1 MSGREGKRSVRR
13 FLRSTAVF
21 AISAGAVFA
30 LLLCAQPSEAFSGM
44 KALLISG
51 FSPAGM
57 QKTLLSWPLLLL
69 TGLSVGCAW
78 KTGFLHLGAPGQF
91 TLGAFAAMSGALLL
105 KLPWWVCLMLAAL
118 GGAVGGWVLSLIKNR
133 TRLAEVLSAVMLN
146 YTALCLTQWLW
157 EDGLSGAAETASIS
171 SSALPVFPLGN
182 QNAVSVGLPIA
193 LLLCAALWIVFKFT
207 GIGYEVKAGGSSREA
222 ARRAGMPVER
232 NRKLAL
238 VLSGMLSGLSGGIC
252 LLSGM
257 TDTALSVISVRM
269 GYAGIAAAMLS
280 FAHPIGI
287 MAASL
292 AAAGILTGSE
302 ALPPVYP
309 QETGMLLLAL
319 TLLGSAATQRKN
331 RKQKSKV

>member
-13 FLRSTAVF
+13 FLRSAAVF

-238 VLSGMLSGLSGGIC
+238 ALSGMLSGLAGGIC

-269 GYAGIAAAMLS
+269 GYVGIAAAMLS